1 MAVWPKIRQVGK
13 FERKLVVDGTKMDLH
28 TKFHVNRC
36 FRLRVVN
43 GYANNE
49 SNSQLVDVIMI
60 GALLHTG
67 NQNNCLLFEL
77 LFL

>member
-1 MAVWPKIRQVGK
+1 
-13 FERKLVVDGTKMDLH
+13 MDLH

-43 GYANNE
+43 RYANNE